1 MSDAIR
7 AFIAIELNSD
17 TQEGLARIQSE
28 LRSAR
33 ADVKWVKPQNIHL
46 TLKFLGNID
55 SSQAEKIKQILDE
68 IGNKFKSF
76 ESDLNELGAFPK
88 PNSPRVIWV
97 GMQKGKDQVISIVN
111 DLENKISEIG
121 ILREDRTFHPHVTL
135 GRLRS
140 PHNRSGLVEF
150 LEKNKTIPP
159 LNFTADKIVLFK
171 STLTPQGPIYEP
183 LAQVSL
189 KAS

>member
-1 MSDAIR
+1 MSDTIR

-88 PNSPRVIWV
+88 PKTPRVIWV

-189 KAS
+189 NAS